1 MKNSLVIPLFLIIS
15 QLSFS
20 QTTPW
25 TEAGVREIAKNG
37 SEHSILTNSSMLTQE
52 GYLYYAEILVDRLL
66 ELKPTSSNYNYRK
79 GFLALELRRDYLAA
93 IPHLEV
99 ATKDV
104 NPNFDM
110 YSVKET
116 SAPTDAYYHLA
127 RCYHYNEQLDLARD
141 NYQNFLNTSRKKS
154 ELITESQ
161 LKLKQLEVA
170 RQLMQNPVNC
180 TLKNLGSNV
189 NTKYADYSSIISF
202 DGSSLYLTSRRPW
215 ENGKADGFVDPKTD
229 LYQEDVYVSYLE
241 VDNTWTA
248 PMLLDFCL
256 PERNEATIAIST
268 DEKRVYLYEDQTG
281 NGDIYYSDFYNNKFN
296 DIKLLDNKKINTEYW
311 ETHAIVSPDGE
322 LLIFVSDRPGG
333 YGGRDLYFAKKTE
346 KGWSDPVNMGP
357 NINGPKDEDAPFISV
372 DNKQLYFGTNDERS
386 MGGFDIMYA
395 EIQPGGT
402 WGPAKNLGYPFNST
416 NDDLFY
422 TTTVDGL
429 TGYITSY
436 RPDGYGEKD
445 IYEVKNNFLGVKS
458 HTVLKGE
465 VVTTDGSLLPEN
477 MIFMAKVNCL
487 DCETGPINHL
497 LYTRNRDGRFMTG
510 LQPCKTYTLT
520 YYDAADEKVMGEE
533 TFKTDCS
540 DEYREIIKQLVID
553 PVNRVVVFPKD
564 SVEVIPDVVVTD
576 YKNIELKHYFDYN
589 KNKLTVKK
597 GELKDFVKEIRQQ
610 LADGRQKVTITIES
624 SASYVPTKTFSSN
637 DELAKVRADN
647 MKYDLLDYFE
657 NDKATAGKVV
667 VVVKKTIVQGPAYEH
682 DGKNRD
688 KYRPYQYVFL
698 KTE

>member
-1 MKNSLVIPLFLIIS
+1 MKNSLVITLFLIIS

-52 GYLYYAEILVDRLL
+52 GYLYYAEILADRLL
-66 ELKPTSSNYNYRK
+66 ELKPNSPNYNYRK
-79 GFLALELRRDYLAA
+79 GFLMLELRRDYLAA
-93 IPHLEV
+93 IPHLEI

-116 SAPTDAYYHLA
+116 SSPTDAYYHLA

-141 NYQNFLNTSRKKS
+141 NYQNFINTSRKKS

-161 LKLKQLEVA
+161 LKLKQIEVA
-170 RQLMQNPVNC
+170 RQLIQNPVNC

-189 NTKYADYSSIISF
+189 NTKYADYSSVISF

-241 VDNTWTA
+241 VDNTWTE

-296 DIKLLDNKKINTEYW
+296 DIKLLENSKINTEYW

-322 LLIFVSDRPGG
+322 LLIFASDRPGG
-333 YGGRDLYFAKKTE
+333 YGGRDLYFSKKTAN
-346 KGWSDPVNMGP
+346 GWSDPVNMGP
-357 NINGPKDEDAPFISV
+357 NINGSKDDDAPFISV

-386 MGGFDIMYA
+386 MGGFDIMYS
-395 EIQPGGT
+395 EIQGGN
-402 WGPAKNLGYPFNST
+402 WSAAKNLGYPFNST

-465 VVTTDGSLLPEN
+465 VVTTDGSLLPDN

-487 DCETGPINHL
+487 DCETGPINHI
-497 LYTRNRDGRFMTG
+497 LYTRNRDGRFVTG
-510 LQPCKTYTLT
+510 LQPCKTYTLA
-520 YYDAADEKVMGEE
+520 YYDAADEKLMGEE

-540 DEYREIIKQLVID
+540 DEYREVIKRLVID

-597 GELKDFVKEIRQQ
+597 GELKDFVKEIKQQ
-610 LADGRQKVTITIES
+610 LADGRKKVTITIES
-624 SASYVPTKTFSSN
+624 SASYVPTKTFNSN
-637 DELAKVRADN
+637 DELAKVRGDN

-657 NDKATAGKVV
+657 SDKETAGKVV
-667 VVVKKTIVQGPAYEH
+667 VVVTKAIVQGPAYEH
-682 DGKNRD
+682 DGKNRE